1 MSEYQ
6 YIEFRAIDRPLT
18 DAEMAF
24 AEKQS
29 TRAEIS
35 RWSLRN
41 EYHYGDFRGD
51 VSGLLRRG
59 FDVHLHYA
67 SFGVRTAAFRL
78 PVGLPFPKAVWSP
91 YIGLGELAWMPD
103 RKGQGGIL
111 ALSPFHD
118 ADGIGEIWNPGE
130 YMDDLVLVRSRLVA
144 GDLRALYA
152 IWLCAA
158 FDDQSVEPH
167 VVEPPLPGGLA
178 DCVDAFGPFLEFFG
192 LDPLILA
199 AASERSPIGPQP
211 QSQEEQCRGWV
222 ERQSAA
228 EAKQL
233 LRRFLTEDPSMV
245 KAEAIAAIRQSGG
258 SSDWPTASPGRTL
271 AVLLDRTEQL
281 RVEHNAKEQREC
293 EALAEREAARKQRE
307 RQSRMREMVK
317 EPNAWLR
324 EATRLVDQRGTS
336 NYEAAAEILAELREA
351 VGGDEGKKIARKH
364 AAHLAK
370 KHPTLNC
377 LKSSLRKRGL
387 LQ

>member
-6 YIEFRAIDRPLT
+6 YIALRAVDRPLT

-24 AEKQS
+24 AKKQS

-35 RWSLRN
+35 RWSFRN

-51 VSGLLRRG
+51 VSSLLRRG
-59 FDVHLHYA
+59 FDVYLHYA
-67 SFGVRTAAFRL
+67 NFGVRTAAFRL

-91 YIGLGELAWMPD
+91 YIGLGGLAWMPD
-103 RKGQGGIL
+103 REGQGGIL
-111 ALSPFHD
+111 SLSPFHD
-118 ADGIGEIWNPGE
+118 ADGIGEIWSPGE

-158 FDDQSVEPH
+158 FDDQSVDPD
-167 VVEPPLPGGLA
+167 VVEPPVPGGLA

-199 AASERSPIGPQP
+199 AASERSPIGPQRP
-211 QSQEEQCRGWV
+211 FQEEQYRGWV
-222 ERQSAA
+222 KQQSAA
-228 EAKQL
+228 EAKHL
-233 LRRFLTEDPSMV
+233 LRRFLTEDPRTV
-245 KAEAIAAIRQSGG
+245 KAETIAAIQQSGG

-271 AVLLDRTEQL
+271 AVLFGRTEQL
-281 RVEHNAKEQREC
+281 RVEHNAKEQKER

-307 RQSRMREMVK
+307 RQSRMQDMVK
-317 EPNAWLR
+317 EPQAWLR
-324 EATRLVDQRGTS
+324 EATKLVDQRGTS
-336 NYEAAAEILAELREA
+336 NYQAAAEILADLRAA
-351 VGGDEGKKIARKH
+351 VGGDEGEKIARKH
-364 AAHLAK
+364 AAQLAK

-387 LQ
+387 LE